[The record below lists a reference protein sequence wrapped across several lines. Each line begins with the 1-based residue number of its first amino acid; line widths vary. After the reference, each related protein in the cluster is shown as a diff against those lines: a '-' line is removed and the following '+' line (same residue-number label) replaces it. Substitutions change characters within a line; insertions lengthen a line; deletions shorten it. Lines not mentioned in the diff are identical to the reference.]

1 MLLYL
6 GSGDHGDCST
16 RFFVSHKGFMM
27 VNDRWTAVILSSAN
41 LNNNL
46 QCKQDI
52 IILLHETMEH
62 LKTESEHLK
71 NEVENQREVIKVLRE
86 SYYDALFCMLSL
98 QRPYV
103 QIFQNLLFCIFWN
116 FSTAT
121 IFWQQIYGR
130 MSILMYRKLRSKVS
144 KYCQFILQ
152 KPYVQRLDLMSKR
165 WTYGPFA
172 LFLWKTLSPYLEQ
185 KALVRTTLCP
195 FMDCSLDIRLIIA
208 AVKALCPK
216 YNFTK
221 TLSPSQDLKSLDFL

>member
-116 FSTAT
+116 CSIAA
-121 IFWQQIYGR
+121 IFWQQIYGC
-130 MSILMYRKLRSKVS
+130 MSMLMYRKLRSKVS

-165 WTYGPFA
+165 WTYGPVA
-172 LFLWKTLSPYLEQ
+172 LFLWKTLSPYLGH
-185 KALVRTTLCP
+185 KALIRTTLCP
-195 FMDCSLDIRLIIA
+195 FMDLRS
-208 AVKALCPK
+208 
-216 YNFTK
+216 
-221 TLSPSQDLKSLDFL
+221 

>member
-1 MLLYL
+1 
-6 GSGDHGDCST
+6 
-16 RFFVSHKGFMM
+16 MM

-116 FSTAT
+116 FS
-121 IFWQQIYGR
+121 
-130 MSILMYRKLRSKVS
+130 
-144 KYCQFILQ
+144 
-152 KPYVQRLDLMSKR
+152 
-165 WTYGPFA
+165 
-172 LFLWKTLSPYLEQ
+172 
-185 KALVRTTLCP
+185 
-195 FMDCSLDIRLIIA
+195 IA
-208 AVKALCPK
+208 AI
-216 YNFTK
+216 F
-221 TLSPSQDLKSLDFL
+221 